1 MRQCDMIT
9 CPSLIWNIGPE
20 AFQPDPASS
29 RLAPEPLVKASTQLM
44 ALINSLCAML
54 RTTPFHRENYSRLI
68 LGVIIQFYQRCSDRF
83 TDLVSLPTV
92 DGEEAD
98 GPMALSAQW
107 AQRSEVSPC
116 LTELATTVVRPF
128 PYHLRRLTNNSAQV
142 RGSDLATQHQMCRQE
157 THLEMQLLG
166 LGTVDKKDII
176 VQPRNLSALGS
187 LYRSVVRLLLPRRN
201 FSYLAFYVDVVY

>member
-1 MRQCDMIT
+1 M
-9 CPSLIWNIGPE
+9 
-20 AFQPDPASS
+20 
-29 RLAPEPLVKASTQLM
+29 
-44 ALINSLCAML
+44 
-54 RTTPFHRENYSRLI
+54 
-68 LGVIIQFYQRCSDRF
+68 
-83 TDLVSLPTV
+83 
-92 DGEEAD
+92 
-98 GPMALSAQW
+98 
-107 AQRSEVSPC
+107 
-116 LTELATTVVRPF
+116 VRPF